1 MTDHGIALPHYRLHV
16 VPAVVALASPTWQRE
31 VWLDPDQFEDLDYT
45 VHVLFDDFCDANNP
59 RPWLGQCLRSEEE
72 VELMAR
78 LGAAYGAVQD
88 SVGAAARDEAYLDS
102 PGWSAVVAAAA
113 RLAQV
118 LVANDHLALSKLHDA
133 GHRWPLDTKPIMR
146 SACRGPVAECERCGP
161 SGRTR

>member
-1 MTDHGIALPHYRLHV
+1 MIDHGIALPYYRLHV

-31 VWLDPDQFEDLDYT
+31 VWLDTDQFEDLDYT
-45 VHVLFDDFCDANNP
+45 VHVLFDDFCDASNP

-78 LGAAYGAVQD
+78 LGAAYSAVQD
-88 SVGAAARDEAYLDS
+88 SVGTAADDEVYLDS

-118 LVANDHLALSKLHDA
+118 LVSNDHSALSKSSLA
-133 GHRWPLDTKPIMR
+133 LKPDR
-146 SACRGPVAECERCGP
+146 DR
-161 SGRTR
+161 

>member
-1 MTDHGIALPHYRLHV
+1 MIDHGIALPRYRRHV

-31 VWLDPDQFEDLDYT
+31 VWLDPDQFEDLGSP
-45 VHVLFDDFCDANNP
+45 VHVLFDDFCDADHP

-72 VELMAR
+72 AELMAR

-113 RLAQV
+113 RPAQV
-118 LVANDHLALSKLHDA
+118 LVGNDHVALSRSHDA
-133 GHRWPLDTKPIMR
+133 GRRRPLDTEPIMP
-146 SACRGPVAECERCGP
+146 GTE
-161 SGRTR
+161 GRHDDS

>member
-1 MTDHGIALPHYRLHV
+1 MIDHGIALPHYRLHV

-31 VWLDPDQFEDLDYT
+31 VWLDPDRLEDLDYT
-45 VHVLFDDFCDANNP
+45 VHVLFDDFCDASNP
-59 RPWLGQCLRSEEE
+59 LPWLGQCLRSEEE

-88 SVGAAARDEAYLDS
+88 SVGAAAGDEVYLDS

-118 LVANDHLALSKLHDA
+118 LVSNDHSALSKLHDA
-133 GHRWPLDTKPIMR
+133 GYRWPLGTE
-146 SACRGPVAECERCGP
+146 PVS
-161 SGRTR
+161 SGTEEQHVDS

>member
-1 MTDHGIALPHYRLHV
+1 MIDHGVALPHYRFHV
-16 VPAVVALASPTWQRE
+16 VPAVVSLASPTWQRE

-59 RPWLGQCLRSEEE
+59 SPWLGQCLRSEEE

-78 LGAAYGAVQD
+78 LGTAYGAVQD
-88 SVGAAARDEAYLDS
+88 SVGAAARDEVYLDS

-118 LVANDHLALSKLHDA
+118 LVSNDHLALSNLHDA
-133 GHRWPLDTKPIMR
+133 GYRWPT
-146 SACRGPVAECERCGP
+146 GTEPVTP
-161 SGRTR
+161 RTESRAVDS